1 MTGITQ
7 NRLAASASPYLLQHK
22 DNPVHWQPWDDQAL
36 AAARELDRPILLS
49 IGYAACHWCHV
60 MAHES
65 FKDADVAALMNRLY
79 VNIKVDREERPDIDQ
94 LYMAA
99 LSAMGEQG
107 GWPLTM
113 VLTPDGKP
121 FWGGTYFPK
130 EPRYGR
136 PGFTD
141 VLVQVEAAWRNRR
154 HDIDAN
160 ADRLQDHLKKELAGS
175 ASAVTVTPK
184 TISDFAGKVAAIYD
198 PAAGG
203 ITGAPKFPNAPF
215 LETLWRAW
223 MRDNDETARDR
234 FLETVTA
241 IALGG
246 IYDHIGGGL
255 ARYSVD
261 GQWLVPHFEKMLYDN
276 AHFIRHCIWTH
287 AQTKSD
293 LFRLRIEE
301 TIGWLQREMT
311 MPAGG
316 YAASLD
322 ADSEGVEGKYYIWS
336 MEEVA
341 GILGA
346 EAGSFTTAYDISP
359 LGNWEG
365 ANIPNLSAFRADPD
379 GAGEEIAR
387 QADRRARLLERRQKR
402 IPPGRDGKLLAD
414 WNGYAIRAIAEAA
427 RYFGSESWLELALDQ
442 FETLMASMYSEDRL
456 THVHDG
462 HKASSFGFATDYA
475 AMINAAL
482 ALYEASSRRELLAQ
496 AEKLAATLKENHF
509 DFESSRGFWMQ
520 EQGRSDTPMLTWND
534 LDEANP
540 SATSQIIEALSR
552 LALVSD
558 DIELTE
564 FVDRI
569 TAQAAGR
576 ILQSRFGQAGF
587 VNAGD
592 TVLAARK
599 LVIVGTDRATDPLWA
614 WAAAHPD
621 PRRID
626 VFLTAGD
633 DHPQF
638 RRAGAYLCAQ
648 MKCSPPVETGDEL
661 EILMKEGYESG

>member
-7 NRLAASASPYLLQHK
+7 NRLVASASPYLLQHK
-22 DNPVHWQPWDDQAL
+22 DNPVHWQPWDDQSL

-65 FKDADVAALMNRLY
+65 FEDKDVAALMNDLY

-130 EPRYGR
+130 EARYGR

-141 VLVQVEAAWRNRR
+141 VLVQVEAAWRQRR
-154 HDIDAN
+154 HDIDVN
-160 ADRLQDHLKKELAGS
+160 ADRLQEHLKKELAGS

-184 TISDFAGKVAAIYD
+184 TISDFAAKVAAIYD
-198 PAAGG
+198 PDSGG

-215 LETLWRAW
+215 LETLWRSW
-223 MRDNDETARDR
+223 MRENNEPARDR
-234 FLETVTA
+234 FLETITA

-276 AHFIRHCIWTH
+276 AHFIRHCIWAH
-287 AQTKSD
+287 AQTNSD
-293 LFRLRIEE
+293 LFRIRIEE
-301 TIGWLQREMT
+301 TIAWLEREMT
-311 MPAGG
+311 MSAGG
-316 YAASLD
+316 FAASFD
-322 ADSEGVEGKYYIWS
+322 ADSEGVEGKYYVWS

-341 GILGA
+341 DVLGDDA
-346 EAGSFTTAYDISP
+346 ASFSTTYGISP
-359 LGNWEG
+359 SGNWEG
-365 ANIPNLSAFRADPD
+365 SNIPNLSAFRADPD
-379 GAGEEIAR
+379 RASAEIIR
-387 QADRRARLLERRQKR
+387 NADHRARLHECRQHR
-402 IPPGRDGKLLAD
+402 IPPGRDGKVLAD

-427 RYFGSESWLELALDQ
+427 RYFGSESWLDLALDQ
-442 FETLMASMYSEDRL
+442 FRTLMTSMYDESRL
-456 THVHDG
+456 AHVHDS
-462 HKASSFGFATDYA
+462 HRASDFGFATDYA

-482 ALYEASSRRELLAQ
+482 ALYEASGRQDLLRQ
-496 AEKLAATLKENHF
+496 AEELTTRLKKNHF

-520 EQGRSDTPMLTWND
+520 EQGRSDTPMLIWND

-540 SATSQIIEALSR
+540 SATSQIMEALSR

-558 DIELTE
+558 DIELTA
-564 FVDRI
+564 FVDQV

-587 VNAGD
+587 VNAAD

-599 LVIVGTDRATDPLWA
+599 LVVVGEDRETDPLWA
-614 WAAAHPD
+614 WATTHPD

-626 VFLTAGD
+626 VFLKAGD

-638 RRAGAYLCAQ
+638 ARAGAYLCAQ
-648 MKCSPPVETGDEL
+648 MKCSPPVSIGDEL
-661 EILMKEGYESG
+661 ERLIKDGI

>member
-7 NRLAASASPYLLQHK
+7 NRLSASASPYLLQHK

-36 AAARELDRPILLS
+36 TEARELDRPILLS

-65 FKDADVAALMNRLY
+65 FEDAEVAALMNRLY

-136 PGFTD
+136 PGFSD
-141 VLVQVEAAWRNRR
+141 VLVKVEAAWRQRR
-154 HDIDAN
+154 HEIDAN
-160 ADRLQDHLKKELAGS
+160 ADRLQDHLKNELAGT
-175 ASAVTVTPK
+175 ASAVKITPK
-184 TISDFAGKVAAIYD
+184 TISDFAGKVAGIYD
-198 PAAGG
+198 PASGG

-215 LETLWRAW
+215 LETLWRSW
-223 MRDNDETARDR
+223 MREHDEAAHDR

-241 IALGG
+241 MALGG

-276 AHFIRHCIWTH
+276 AHFIRHCIWAH
-287 AQTKSD
+287 GQTKSD
-293 LFRLRIEE
+293 LFRIRIEE
-301 TIGWLQREMT
+301 TIGWLQREMA
-311 MPAGG
+311 MPSGG
-316 YAASLD
+316 FAASLD
-322 ADSEGVEGKYYIWS
+322 ADSEGVEGKYYVWS
-336 MEEVA
+336 MKEVA
-341 GILGA
+341 DVLGDD
-346 EAGSFTTAYDISP
+346 AGPFAAAYDISP
-359 LGNWEG
+359 AGNWEG
-365 ANIPNLSAFRADPD
+365 SNIPNLSGFRSDPD
-379 GAGEEIAR
+379 RAGAEI
-387 QADRRARLLERRQKR
+387 DRFANHRAQLLKRRQNR
-402 IPPGRDGKLLAD
+402 IPPGQDGKVLAD

-427 RYFGSESWLELALDQ
+427 RYFGSESWLELASEQ
-442 FETLMASMYSEDRL
+442 FQTLMSSMFNEERL
-456 THVHDG
+456 SHVHDG
-462 HKASSFGFATDYA
+462 HRAGSFGFATDYA

-482 ALYEASSRRELLAQ
+482 ALYEASGRHELLEQ
-496 AEKLAATLKENHF
+496 AEKLAATLKKNHF
-509 DFESSRGFWMQ
+509 DFESSRGFWTQ

-540 SATSQIIEALSR
+540 SATSQIIEAFTR
-552 LALVSD
+552 LALASD

-564 FVDRI
+564 FTDHV
-569 TAQAAGR
+569 TTQAAGR

-587 VNAGD
+587 VNAAD
-592 TVLAARK
+592 TVLTAQK
-599 LVIVGTDRATDPLWA
+599 LVVVGTDKRTDTLWA

-626 VFLTAGD
+626 IFLTAGN

-638 RRAGAYLCAQ
+638 QRTGAYLCAE

-661 EILMKEGYESG
+661 KTLMEEGI

>member
-1 MTGITQ
+1 LTGITQ

-22 DNPVHWQPWDDQAL
+22 DNPVHWQPWDDQSL

-65 FKDADVAALMNRLY
+65 FEDDEIAALMNRLY

-94 LYMAA
+94 LYMSA

-130 EPRYGR
+130 EARYGR
-136 PGFTD
+136 PGFND
-141 VLVQVEAAWRNRR
+141 VLIQVEAAWRQRR
-154 HDIDAN
+154 ADIDAN
-160 ADRLQDHLKKELAGS
+160 AERLQEHLRKELAGS
-175 ASAVTVTPK
+175 ASAVTITPK
-184 TISDFAGKVAAIYD
+184 TISDFAGKVAGIYD
-198 PAAGG
+198 PQAGG
-203 ITGAPKFPNAPF
+203 INGAPKFPNAPF

-223 MRDNDETARDR
+223 MRDGNETACDR

-276 AHFIRHCIWTH
+276 AHFIRHCIWAH
-287 AQTKSD
+287 AQTESD
-293 LFRLRIEE
+293 LFRTRIEE
-301 TIGWLQREMT
+301 SIGWLQREMI
-311 MPAGG
+311 MPTGG
-316 YAASLD
+316 FAASLD
-322 ADSEGVEGKYYIWS
+322 ADSEGVEGKYYVWS
-336 MEEVA
+336 LDELADV
-341 GILGA
+341 LRD
-346 EAGSFTTAYDISP
+346 EADAFVETYDVSAR
-359 LGNWEG
+359 GNWEG
-365 ANIPNLSAFRADPD
+365 SNIPNLSVFRKERDRAQ
-379 GAGEEIAR
+379 AEITRHAES
-387 QADRRARLLERRQKR
+387 RAKLLERRQTR
-402 IPPGRDGKLLAD
+402 IPPGRDGKVLAD

-427 RYFGSESWLELALDQ
+427 RYFGSESWLDLARRQ
-442 FETLMASMYSEDRL
+442 FETLMTAIYNEQRL
-456 THVHDG
+456 AHVHDG
-462 HKASSFGFATDYA
+462 QKPSDFGFATDYA

-482 ALYEASSRRELLAQ
+482 ALHEATADPLFLSWARKLAQ
-496 AEKLAATLKENHF
+496 TLKENHF

-520 EQGRSDTPMLTWND
+520 EQGRRDTPMLTWND

-552 LALVSD
+552 LALVTED
-558 DIELTE
+558 PELTE
-564 FVDRI
+564 LVDQV

-587 VNAGD
+587 VNAAD
-592 TVLAARK
+592 TVLAAQK
-599 LVIVGTDRATDPLWA
+599 LVVVGKDMSNDPLWV
-614 WAAAHPD
+614 WASSHPD
-621 PRRID
+621 PRRVD
-626 VFLTAGD
+626 LFLAAGN
-633 DHPQF
+633 DHSQF
-638 RRAGAYLCAQ
+638 ARDGAYLCAQ
-648 MKCSPPVETGDEL
+648 MKCSPPVATGDEL
-661 EILMKEGYESG
+661 EIFVKEGM

>member
-1 MTGITQ
+1 LTGITQ

-22 DNPVHWQPWDDQAL
+22 DNPVHWQPWDEQAL
-36 AAARELDRPILLS
+36 SSARELDRPILLS

-65 FKDADVAALMNRLY
+65 FEDAEVASLMNRLY

-136 PGFTD
+136 PGFTNA
-141 VLVQVEAAWRNRR
+141 LGQVEAAWRLRR

-160 ADRLQDHLKKELAGS
+160 ADRLQDHLKNELAGS
-175 ASAVTVTPK
+175 ASAVQVTPK
-184 TISDFAGKVAAIYD
+184 TISDFARKVVAIYD
-198 PAAGG
+198 PASGG

-223 MRDNDETARDR
+223 MRENDEAARDR
-234 FLETVTA
+234 FLETLTA

-276 AHFIRHCIWTH
+276 AHFIRHCIWAHT
-287 AQTKSD
+287 QTKTD

-301 TIGWLQREMT
+301 TIAWLQREMT
-311 MPAGG
+311 MPADGF
-316 YAASLD
+316 AASLD
-322 ADSEGVEGKYYIWS
+322 ADSEGVEGKYYVWS
-336 MEEVA
+336 LEEVRH
-341 GILGA
+341 LLN
-346 EAGSFTTAYDISP
+346 EATDIFAKTYDVSP
-359 LGNWEG
+359 KGNWEG
-365 ANIPNLSAFRADPD
+365 NNIPNLSAFRQDHDRAQS
-379 GAGEEIAR
+379 EIIRHAEN
-387 QADRRARLLERRQKR
+387 RAKLLEHRLTR
-402 IPPGRDGKLLAD
+402 IPPGRDGKVLAE
-414 WNGYAIRAIAEAA
+414 WNGYAIRGIAEAA
-427 RYFGSESWLELALDQ
+427 RYFGSESWLDLACGQ
-442 FETLMASMYSEDRL
+442 FEALMKSMFNEHRLAHVYDGKNAS
-456 THVHDG
+456 T
-462 HKASSFGFATDYA
+462 FGFATDYA

-482 ALYEASSRRELLAQ
+482 ALFEATADSALLTTAEELT
-496 AEKLAATLKENHF
+496 ATLRKNHF

-520 EQGRSDTPMLTWND
+520 ERGRSDTPMMTWND

-540 SATSQIIEALSR
+540 SATSQVIEALSR
-552 LALVSD
+552 LALVTD
-558 DIELTE
+558 DAELTAL
-564 FVDRI
+564 VDQV

-576 ILQSRFGQAGF
+576 ILQSRFGQGGF
-587 VNAGD
+587 VNAAD
-592 TVLAARK
+592 TVLSAQK
-599 LVIVGTDRATDPLWA
+599 LVVVGTDRSTDPLWA
-614 WAAAHPD
+614 WATAHPD

-626 VFLTAGD
+626 VFLTAGND
-633 DHPQF
+633 NPQF
-638 RRAGAYLCAQ
+638 AREGAYLCAQ
-648 MKCSPPVETGDEL
+648 MKCSPPVATDDEL
-661 EILMKEGYESG
+661 ETLMRDRI